1 MVAETGHHNEQYLR
15 SLVLDDSALAA
26 MTKERE
32 ELAARA
38 DIASNLDNLMHGP
51 LASNLMSAFETV
63 RNAIA
68 DRHGPAWQRE
78 LRENAVS
85 DDVWLAHLYQLL
97 DDLHKQTEVRMA
109 RCGVFTTSALT
120 CVLCVWPG
128 RHARGRLRPDRYG
141 ECARAKHGGLQPA
154 WYPHCGGRWKPVPA

>member
-68 DRHGPAWQRE
+68 DLTEAQVAAGPIRSVV
-78 LRENAVS
+78 R
-85 DDVWLAHLYQLL
+85 AHASMQA
-97 DDLHKQTEVRMA
+97 A
-109 RCGVFTTSALT
+109 RS
-120 CVLCVWPG
+120 
-128 RHARGRLRPDRYG
+128 Y
-141 ECARAKHGGLQPA
+141 
-154 WYPHCGGRWKPVPA
+154 